1 MKSYLKDGNLTS
13 NPGIQ
18 AREFR
23 AKYKL
28 EDITPHDTKSNII
41 QNTMPNMAVN
51 ALKTNL
57 EEPNIL
63 GIHNGKLIP
72 EEPDTT
78 EFYQNSQLYNGFNLT
93 YHRRHELLNPQFQT
107 ENNPFS
113 SNSGIQ
119 EQLLNQTDEVLPFS
133 LDNFEEISYMA
144 QDEKYE
150 SFKKPGSAR
159 YTQYLIHPHLKYV
172 EAKIMKQLRKGITQP
187 IHKRQ
192 EVVFKNKRLHDYIND
207 RNKSGFRNN
216 EYLGKNVVEYDV
228 HKVINNIPSKSTSIP
243 IVPTSV
249 VYNSTVTPIKNPFVT
264 TLSTGR
270 QLPSVGLLRM
280 QHTGMMYNY
289 DQIAHRTPNKKIRH
303 YEDPIEKRKEVFPPR
318 LDLFF
323 EKEKKKSKHF
333 KQEKAKKIHQM
344 RLRNQIEGIINEF
357 DEIV

>member
-41 QNTMPNMAVN
+41 QNTMPNIAVN
-51 ALKTNL
+51 ALKTHL
-57 EEPNIL
+57 EEPNIV
-63 GIHNGKLIP
+63 GIHNGKLLP
-72 EEPDTT
+72 DDPDTT

-119 EQLLNQTDEVLPFS
+119 EQLLNQTDKVLPFA

-159 YTQYLIHPHLKYV
+159 YTEYLVHPHLKYV

-207 RNKSGFRNN
+207 RNKNGFRNN

-228 HKVINNIPSKSTSIP
+228 HKVVTNASPTSTSIP
-243 IVPTSV
+243 IVPSSV
-249 VYNSTVTPIKNPFVT
+249 VYHSTVTPAKNPFIT

-270 QLPSVGLLRM
+270 QLPTVGLLKM
-280 QHTGMMYNY
+280 QHSSMMYNL
-289 DQIAHRTPNKKIRH
+289 DQSVKKTPNKKIKP
-303 YEDPIEKRKEVFPPR
+303 YEDIIEKRKKEYSPR
-318 LDLFF
+318 VDLFF
-323 EKEKKKSKHF
+323 AKEERKNKYLEQGKVKKTHKMS
-333 KQEKAKKIHQM
+333 
-344 RLRNQIEGIINEF
+344 LRNQMRGIISEF